1 MKYWYF
7 IVLILV
13 AGITCCEDV
22 IDVDVPTG
30 KTRLIVDALIR
41 VDTTQEFLGVKVKV
55 TETNNFF
62 EEIPVTSLESI
73 DIIVEVTRDDGLGL
87 GTGVSSLIDVDT
99 GSGIYIPNPYFSTE
113 ERISTSAVLQDND
126 VLFTLIL
133 VHKGRKYAAQ
143 TRYVPSTPVLSL
155 SQGTETLFDEDETEL
170 IVTFK
175 DDPEIQN
182 FYVFDFDFD
191 EYLVSEDT
199 FYNGQEFQF
208 SYFYD
213 KNLEPG
219 QEVTVS
225 ILGAD
230 RTFYNYMDE
239 LITQSEAPQGP
250 FQTPVA
256 TVRGNVFDITGLD
269 NINIVDNAG
278 RPNDF
283 PVGYFAIVQE
293 FKSTITIQ

>member
-1 MKYWYF
+1 MKFWYF
-7 IVLILV
+7 IVV
-13 AGITCCEDV
+13 FTFGIISCEDV
-22 IDVDVPTG
+22 IQVDVPTG
-30 KTRLIVDALIR
+30 ETRLIVDALIR
-41 VDTTQEFLGVKVKV
+41 VDTTQEWLGLKVKV

-62 EEIPVTSLESI
+62 EELPVTSLETI
-73 DIIVEVTRDDGLGL
+73 DVIYTTTREDGLVL
-87 GTGVSSLIDVDT
+87 NSGVSSLIDLDP
-99 GSGIYIPNPYFSTE
+99 GSGIYTPNPNFSTE
-113 ERISTSAVLQDND
+113 ERISTATVLQGED
-126 VLFTLIL
+126 VLFTLIIQ
-133 VHKGRKYAAQ
+133 HKGRKYAAQ
-143 TRYVPSTPVLSL
+143 TRYVPAAQLIRVE
-155 SQGTETLFDEDETEL
+155 QGTETLFSEDETEVV
-170 IVTFK
+170 VTFE
-175 DDPEIQN
+175 DNPEIDN

-191 EYLVSEDT
+191 EFLVSEDT
-199 FYNGQEFQF
+199 FFNGQEFKF

-213 KNLEPG
+213 KNLTPG

-239 LITQSEAPQGP
+239 LLTQSEAPQGP
-250 FQTPVA
+250 FQTPVT

-283 PVGYFAIVQE
+283 PLGYFAIVQE